1 MHETLIQPY
10 LFFAGRCEEALAFYG
25 KALGARVDMMMRF
38 NESPEAPP
46 PGSLRPGFE
55 KKVMHAQFR
64 VGGNTLMASDGCGP
78 EAGFSGFSLSLT
90 VPTGAEAERAFSA
103 LSEGGK
109 VTMPLAKTFW
119 SPLFGMLT
127 DKFGIGW
134 MVSVMHK

>member
-46 PGSLRPGFE
+46 PGSLQPGFE
-55 KKVMHAQFR
+55 KKIMHAQFR